1 MANLYTINRQ
11 DVLPIVGP
19 TEIDGF
25 AVVNG
30 FSGHGFKESQIIG
43 SMMAQWITGERAAF
57 DTDVP
62 MDFLSVA
69 RDPIEMDDHNVL
81 A

>member
-1 MANLYTINRQ
+1 MYTVNRQ

-19 TEIDGF
+19 TSIEGF

-30 FSGHGFKESQIIG
+30 FSGHGFKESQTIA
-43 SMMAQWITGERAAF
+43 SMMAQWITRERAVF

-62 MDFLSVA
+62 MSFFSID
-69 RDPIEMDDHNVL
+69 REPIETEDHNVL